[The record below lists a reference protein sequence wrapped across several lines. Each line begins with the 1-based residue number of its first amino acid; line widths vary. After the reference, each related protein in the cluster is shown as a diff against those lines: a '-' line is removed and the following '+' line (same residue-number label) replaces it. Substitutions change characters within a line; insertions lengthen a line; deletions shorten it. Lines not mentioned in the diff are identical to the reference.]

1 MDRKRIKT
9 QQTQA
14 NMIYPG
20 LFEAVD
26 NFVKSRNM
34 YYAKLNLAALYSEVL
49 ATEYHVC
56 VKGKIGFV
64 KYLN

>member
-1 MDRKRIKT
+1 
-9 QQTQA
+9 
-14 NMIYPG
+14 MIYPG